1 MVGNA
6 RQGMGAAAGDP
17 PALAAAL
24 SQTLMLLGGR
34 RPNDALA
41 LIAGLPPA
49 QRADPRVAARAAY
62 AFSLLGRIGD
72 ALAAARMAMAA
83 PNPDLGTLDL
93 AGNTFTLCQQP
104 REAHDAFQRAVAL
117 APDNP
122 AILFNLATTAR
133 FLGRA
138 KEAEDAYD
146 RVIRAAPDSWEAWRN
161 RSDLRRQTKAANHV
175 RQLTDVL
182 ASGRPPWEGE
192 VQLSYALGKEYE
204 DLGEHDQAFAAFSR
218 GARTRR
224 AHMRYDVSE
233 DVGAM
238 ALIEQT
244 FDAAWCAPGRA
255 ASGPPGPVFIVGLP
269 RTGSTLLETMLGRH
283 SMIQPLGELQ
293 TFGQALTGTMRQR
306 AARLEAPGKAGVI
319 RASAQL
325 PPEAIGAAYL
335 AGVGPLR
342 DARPAFTDKLPFN
355 FLYAGLIARA
365 LPTARIVH
373 LTRDPLDTGFAIY
386 KTLFDEAYPFSYDL
400 AELGAYINAY
410 RRLMAHWRAALDGRI
425 VEVAYEDLV
434 SDAPA
439 TLARVL
445 DGLGLAMEPACLAP
459 DRSDAPVMTA
469 SASQVR
475 RPVHAGS
482 VGGASRYRRHL
493 QPLIDALDV
502 YDGPV

>member
-1 MVGNA
+1 
-6 RQGMGAAAGDP
+6 MGLAAGDP
-17 PALAAAL
+17 PALTAVL

-83 PNPDLGTLDL
+83 PDADLGTLDL
-93 AGNTFTLCQQP
+93 VGNSYTLCQQP
-104 REAHDAFQRAVAL
+104 REAYAAFQRAAAL

-146 RVIRAAPDSWEAWRN
+146 RVIRAAPDSWEAYRN

-175 RQLTDVL
+175 RQLADVL
-182 ASGRPPWEGE
+182 ARARPPWEGE

-204 DLGEHDQAFAAFSR
+204 DLGEHDQAFAAFDR

-224 AHMRYDVSE
+224 AHMRYDVRE

-238 ALIEQT
+238 ALIEQA

-255 ASGPPGPVFIVGLP
+255 VSETPGPIFIVGLP
-269 RTGSTLLETMLGRH
+269 RTGSTLLEQMLGRH
-283 SMIQPLGELQ
+283 SKVQPLGELQ
-293 TFGQALTGTMRQR
+293 TFGQALTGTLRQR
-306 AARLEAPGKAGVI
+306 APRLEAPGKAGVI
-319 RASAQL
+319 RASAAI
-325 PPEAIGAAYL
+325 PPREIGAAYL
-335 AGVGPLR
+335 AGVKPLR
-342 DARPAFTDKLPFN
+342 DTRPAFIDKLPFN

-365 LPTARIVH
+365 LPSARIVH

-400 AELGAYINAY
+400 SELGAYISAY
-410 RRLMAHWRAALDGRI
+410 RRLMAHWRAVLGERI
-425 VEVAYEDLV
+425 IEVAYEDLV
-434 SDAPA
+434 RGAPTA
-439 TLARVL
+439 LARVM

-475 RPVHAGS
+475 SPVHTGS
-482 VGGASRYRRHL
+482 IGSADRYRRHL
-493 QPLIDALDV
+493 QPLIDGLDA
-502 YDGPV
+502 YDGPA

>member
-1 MVGNA
+1 
-6 RQGMGAAAGDP
+6 MGLAAGDP

-49 QRADPRVAARAAY
+49 QRADPRIAARAAY
-62 AFSLLGRIGD
+62 AFSLLGRIGE

-83 PNPDLGTLDL
+83 PTADLGTLDL
-93 AGNTFTLCQQP
+93 VGNSFTLCQQP
-104 REAHDAFQRAVAL
+104 REAYAAFQRAVAL

-122 AILFNLATTAR
+122 ALLFNLATTAR

-138 KEAEDAYD
+138 AEAEDAYD
-146 RVIRAAPDSWEAWRN
+146 RVIRAAPDSWEAYRN
-161 RSDLRRQTKAANHV
+161 RSDLRRQTRAANHV
-175 RQLTDVL
+175 RQLTEVL
-182 ASGRPPWEGE
+182 AKARPPWDGE
-192 VQLSYALGKEYE
+192 VQLSYALGKECE
-204 DLGEHDQAFAAFSR
+204 DLGDYDQAFAAFHR

-224 AHMRYDVSE
+224 AHMRYDVRE

-244 FDAAWCAPGRA
+244 FDAAWCAPGRI
-255 ASGPPGPVFIVGLP
+255 ASGAAGPIFIVGLP

-283 SMIQPLGELQ
+283 SRVQPLGELQ
-293 TFGQALTGTMRQR
+293 TFGQALTATLRQR
-306 AARLEAPGKAGVI
+306 APRLEPGKAGVI
-319 RASAQL
+319 RASAGL
-325 PPEAIGAAYL
+325 PPDEIGAAYL
-335 AGVGPLR
+335 AGVAPLR
-342 DARPAFTDKLPFN
+342 DARPAFVDKLPLN

-365 LPTARIVH
+365 LPSARIVH
-373 LTRDPLDTGFAIY
+373 LRRDPLDTGFAIY

-410 RRLMAHWRAALDGRI
+410 RRLMAHWRAVLGERI
-425 VEVAYEDLV
+425 IEVAYEDLV
-434 SDAPA
+434 SDAPTA
-439 TLARVL
+439 LAGVMA
-445 DGLGLAMEPACLAP
+445 GLGLAMEPACLAP

-482 VGGASRYRRHL
+482 VGSADRYRRHL
-493 QPLIDALDV
+493 KPLIDVLDA
-502 YDGPV
+502 YDGPA

>member
-1 MVGNA
+1 MVTNG
-6 RQGMGAAAGDP
+6 QSGVGFAAGDP
-17 PALAAAL
+17 PALTAAL

-41 LIAGLPPA
+41 VIARLTPA

-72 ALAAARMAMAA
+72 ALAAARMALAA

-93 AGNTFTLCQQP
+93 VGNSFTLCQQP
-104 REAHDAFQRAVAL
+104 REAHAAFQRAVAL

-138 KEAEDAYD
+138 KEAEAAYD
-146 RVIRAAPDSWEAWRN
+146 RVIRAAPDNWEAYRN
-161 RSDLRRQTKAANHV
+161 RSDLRRQTRAANHV

-182 ASGRPPWEGE
+182 ARARPPWEGE
-192 VQLSYALGKEYE
+192 VQLSYALGKEHE
-204 DLGEHDQAFAAFSR
+204 DLGEHDQAFAAFER
-218 GARTRR
+218 GARARR
-224 AHMRYDVSE
+224 AHMRYDVRE

-255 ASGPPGPVFIVGLP
+255 ASGPAGPVFIIGLP

-283 SMIQPLGELQ
+283 SMIQALGELQ
-293 TFGQALTGTMRQR
+293 TFGQALTGTLRQH
-306 AARLEAPGKAGVI
+306 APKLEPGKAGVI
-319 RASAQL
+319 RASAAL
-325 PPEAIGAAYL
+325 PPQEMGAAYL
-335 AGVGPLR
+335 AGVKPLR
-342 DARPAFTDKLPFN
+342 DARPAFIDKLPSN

-365 LPTARIVH
+365 LPSARIVH

-386 KTLFDEAYPFSYDL
+386 KTLFAEAYPFSYDL

-410 RRLMAHWRAALDGRI
+410 RRLMVHWRAVLGERIIEVSYEAL
-425 VEVAYEDLV
+425 VA
-434 SDAPA
+434 DAP
-439 TLARVL
+439 TVLAGVMG
-445 DGLGLAMEPACLAP
+445 GLGLAMEPACLAP

-475 RPVHAGS
+475 RPVHTGS
-482 VGGASRYRRHL
+482 VGGAGRYRRHL
-493 QPLIDALDV
+493 QPLIDVLNA
-502 YDGPV
+502 YEGPA